1 MIYTNAQFGYEGSL
15 VNVEVDLRRGIPAV
29 DIVGLADNAVK
40 ESRER
45 VRAAIR
51 NSGFEFPPER
61 VLISLSPADLRKD
74 GAQFDLP
81 IALAILDKS
90 LNLNKDTKVIVL
102 GELDL
107 SGSVRP
113 VRGVFA
119 ALENAISCGIEHAII
134 PTNCE
139 AVPDGIFI
147 HKVTNLEEAISVYK
161 EIGLQAADNS
171 WGSESD
177 DYKNLNVSFSDI
189 FEVSYIDKIKEHND
203 AKFAMAVA
211 AAGRHNLLF
220 IGSPGCGKTMLLQNM
235 PEITPDLLNEE
246 KPSVQRIWS
255 IAGVLSKDEKMI
267 IRPFRIPHQTAS
279 IEGICGGGPNCHP
292 GEITLA
298 NKGALF
304 LDEAAEFRSSVL
316 QMLRVPLETKTITL
330 SRAGR
335 STTFP
340 ADYQLLMTANPCP
353 CGNYGSKE
361 KICLCSAKSI
371 DMYWKK
377 FSAPLLDRI
386 EIVYDF
392 NDETEGH
399 REKLTCERIRFLVER
414 AWKRQYKR
422 QGHLNSQMTPD
433 EIEMYCQLTRKAQE
447 ILDKAITRYELSP
460 RAITNILKLTR
471 TIHDMLDEKEQSVLD
486 DIETALSLR
495 KRDQFY
501 M

>member
-1 MIYTNAQFGYEGSL
+1 MIFSNCNWGYEGSL
-15 VNVEVDLRRGIPAV
+15 VNVEVDLRRGIPSV
-29 DIVGLADNAVK
+29 DIIGLADNAAK

-45 VRAAIR
+45 VRAAIK

-61 VLISLSPADLRKD
+61 VLISLSTPDLRKD

-81 IALAILDKS
+81 LALAILEKS
-90 LNLNKDTKVIVL
+90 LGIQKEENVIVL
-102 GELDL
+102 GELEF
-107 SGSVRP
+107 GGEVRSVR
-113 VRGVFA
+113 GIFA
-119 ALENAISCGIEHAII
+119 ALENALEAGITEAIV
-134 PTNCE
+134 PKYTE
-139 AVPDGIFI
+139 AVPDGINV
-147 HKVTNLEEAISVYK
+147 HKVSNLKEAVDVYRI
-161 EIGLQAADNS
+161 IGVGTDNE
-171 WGSESD
+171 WGSKGD
-177 DYKNLNVSFSDI
+177 DYNDIEVTFSNL
-189 FEVSYIDKIKEHND
+189 FEKSQIDGFKHED

-211 AAGRHNLLF
+211 SAGRHNLLF
-220 IGSPGCGKTMLLQNM
+220 IGSPGCGKTMMIQNM
-235 PEITPDLLNEE
+235 PDITPNLLNEE
-246 KPSVQRIWS
+246 RTSVQRIWS
-255 IAGVLSKDEKMI
+255 IAGLLKPEEKI
-267 IRPFRIPHQTAS
+267 TVRPFRIPHQTAS
-279 IEGICGGGPNCHP
+279 IEGICGGGPQCRP
-292 GEITLA
+292 GEISLA
-298 NKGALF
+298 HKGVLF

-335 STTFP
+335 ATTFP
-340 ADYQLLMTANPCP
+340 ADFQLLIASNPCP

-392 NDETEGH
+392 SDETEEQK
-399 REKLTCERIRFLVER
+399 EKLTRERIRFLVER

-447 ILDKAITRYELSP
+447 TLDKAITRYELSP

>member
-1 MIYTNAQFGYEGSL
+1 MIFSNCNWGYEGSL

-45 VRAAIR
+45 VRTAIK

-81 IALAILDKS
+81 IALAILDRS

-139 AVPDGIFI
+139 AVPDGIFV
-147 HKVTNLEEAISVYK
+147 HKVTTLEEAISVYSS
-161 EIGLQAADNS
+161 IGLQVADNG
-171 WGSESD
+171 WGPESD
-177 DYKNLNVSFSDI
+177 DYENLNVSFSDI
-189 FEVSYIDKIKEHND
+189 FEVSYIDKIKDHND

-235 PEITPDLLNEE
+235 PDITPNLLNEE
-246 KPSVQRIWS
+246 KSSVQRIWS
-255 IAGVLSKDEKMI
+255 IAGVLSKDGKMI
-267 IRPFRIPHQTAS
+267 VRPFRIPHQTAS
-279 IEGICGGGPNCHP
+279 IEGICGGGPNCRP

-316 QMLRVPLETKTITL
+316 QMLRVPLETNTITL

-335 STTFP
+335 CTTFP
-340 ADYQLLMTANPCP
+340 ADFQLLMATNPCP
-353 CGNYGSKE
+353 CGNYGNPE

-386 EIVYDF
+386 EIVYNF
-392 NDETEGH
+392 GSEKNE
-399 REKLTCERIRFLVER
+399 REPLSRERIRFLVER

-422 QGHLNSQMTPD
+422 QGHLNNHLSPE
-433 EIEMYCQLTRKAQE
+433 EIGMYCQLTRKAQE
-447 ILDKAITRYELSP
+447 TLDKAINRYGLSP
-460 RAITNILKLTR
+460 RAISNLLKVAR
-471 TIHDMLDEKEQSVLD
+471 TVHDMLDEKEQDVID

-495 KRDQFY
+495 ARCEPY

>member
-1 MIYTNAQFGYEGSL
+1 MIFSNCNWGYEGSL

-45 VRAAIR
+45 VQAAIR

-61 VLISLSPADLRKD
+61 VLISLSPADIRKD

-90 LNLNKDTKVIVL
+90 LNLNKDIKVIVL

-113 VRGVFA
+113 VRGVFS
-119 ALENAISCGIEHAII
+119 ALENAVECGIQYAIV
-134 PTNCE
+134 PMNTE
-139 AVPDGIFI
+139 ALPDGII
-147 HKVTNLEEAISVYK
+147 VHKVGNLADAVDAYK
-161 EIGLQAADNS
+161 SIGETIGDN
-171 WGSESD
+171 GFGNAEDNYD
-177 DYKNLNVSFSDI
+177 DL
-189 FEVSYIDKIKEHND
+189 EVTFTDLLKKSHLDNAGHED

-220 IGSPGCGKTMLLQNM
+220 IGSPGCGKTMMIQNM
-235 PEITPDLLNEE
+235 PDITPNLLNKERT
-246 KPSVQRIWS
+246 SVQRIWS
-255 IAGVLSKDEKMI
+255 IAGLLKPEEKI
-267 IRPFRIPHQTAS
+267 AVRPFRIPHQTAS
-279 IEGICGGGPNCHP
+279 IEGICGGGPQCRP
-292 GEITLA
+292 GEISLA
-298 NKGALF
+298 HKGALF

-335 STTFP
+335 VTTFP
-340 ADYQLLMTANPCP
+340 ADFQLLMASNPCP

-392 NDETEGH
+392 SDETEEQK
-399 REKLTCERIRFLVER
+399 EKLTRERIRFLVER

-447 ILDKAITRYELSP
+447 TLDKAITRYGLSP